1 LIPFRK
7 IIILSVVAGTSFY
20 FSNFWLSGT
29 LNSKY
34 KLGAELKSPPD
45 SLYKWTIATQAPFK
59 YRVLHRAI
67 VSTSYNLVISEN
79 ENNDTF
85 LFIYRSEAFIFH
97 CLGILL
103 FYFFL
108 IKINL
113 SDTAL
118 IGAIVFA
125 LLPPLLLAYNMPV
138 HTREDTMAYCI
149 LILGLLAIIKNSS
162 FQILLFAFLG
172 VICRETLLLIP
183 FINLFYNNKQN
194 IFTRLLITSFAFI
207 TFIGLRFYL
216 GIERYD
222 YWEGLR
228 WNLNNIEQIIAFGF
242 LSFGF
247 LWIIFIWSFFDKKDV
262 PYSDAIIYR
271 SRIAVFLLVIATTLI
286 GGIFNE
292 IRLMYLL
299 APWIIPIGLQF
310 YKTHRVAIVNSIK
323 SKGFQIYGVVLFI
336 LFVVGTAY
344 IQSIVA
350 KNFISRYDISYSTW
364 VVVAS
369 VQGYLSILCMPYFFR
384 IIKATKS

>member
-1 LIPFRK
+1 LISFRK
-7 IIILSVVAGTSFY
+7 IIILLVIAGASFS

-29 LNSKY
+29 LSSKY

-59 YRVLHRAI
+59 YRALHRAI
-67 VSTSYNLVISEN
+67 VSSTYNLVKGKS

-118 IGAIVFA
+118 VGAIVFA

-138 HTREDTMAYCI
+138 HTREDTLAYCF

-162 FQILLFAFLG
+162 FQILLVAFLG

-183 FINLFYNNKQN
+183 FVNLFYNNKQG
-194 IFTRLLITSFAFI
+194 IFTRLFIASFAFI

-228 WNLNNIEQIIAFGF
+228 WNLNNIEQIITFGF

-247 LWIIFIWSFFDKKDV
+247 LWIIFIWSFFDKNNTT
-262 PYSDAIIYR
+262 YSDTIIYR
-271 SRIAVFLLVIATTLI
+271 SRVPVFLLVIATTLI

-292 IRLMYLL
+292 IRLLYLL
-299 APWIIPIGLQF
+299 APWVISVGLQF
-310 YKTHRVAIVNSIK
+310 YKSHRVAIVSSIK
-323 SKGFQIYGVVLFI
+323 TRGFQIYGCVLFI
-336 LFVVGTAY
+336 LFAVGTAY

-350 KNFISRYDISYSTW
+350 KNFTSKYDISYSTW
-364 VVVAS
+364 IVVLS
-369 VQGYLSILCMPYFFR
+369 VQGYLSILCIPYFFR
-384 IIKATKS
+384 VIKSR